1 VDCGPDWDEA
11 TCQAA
16 VNQRLH
22 PLAMTPKSIALFYED
37 IEYQVNAGFYKVLT
51 WDEVKKIRP
60 KNLKISPV
68 AVVPQVGIRG
78 QIILDLSFPV
88 YEDING
94 VRTIIQDSVNDTT
107 VITVP
112 TTPVREIGKVLHQL
126 LYYMKT
132 ALAGLWI

>member
-1 VDCGPDWDEA
+1 
-11 TCQAA
+11 
-16 VNQRLH
+16 
-22 PLAMTPKSIALFYED
+22 MTPKSIALFYED